1 MISLSAVAKEEKNKL
16 STGSAFIILLDIT
29 LGEEIVRICYNTEDV
44 TWQGNLYQ
52 AFPFQLGEVSETS
65 DDSDPNVSLKVD
77 NVSQALQYA
86 VEEAKGANGTEVI
99 LRVVNTEAMD
109 EDAALEEYFVVT
121 KTTIKE
127 DFITF
132 TLGNEYSARTRRPLG
147 RYMKNN
153 CPFKYK
159 DIRCGATSNLEGCAH
174 TLQDCRA
181 RNNSM
186 RFGGFQ
192 GIDQKGV
199 YIH

>member
-1 MISLSAVAKEEKNKL
+1 
-16 STGSAFIILLDIT
+16 
-29 LGEEIVRICYNTEDV
+29 V
-44 TWQGNLYQ
+44 TWHGNLYQ
-52 AFPFQLGEVSETS
+52 AFPFELGEVSETS

-86 VEEAKGANGTEVI
+86 VEEARGANGTEVI

-109 EDAALEEYFVVT
+109 GDAELEEYFVVV
-121 KTTIKE
+121 KTSIKE

-132 TLGNEYSARTRRPLG
+132 TLGNEYSARTRRPLN

-159 DIRCGATSNLEGCAH
+159 DIRCAATSNLEGCAH